1 VAIYRSSFKT
11 TGAGTSARPI
21 GSIYGIASVC
31 GWLLEAHIFN
41 TTAVAAEFTLV
52 RLTSA
57 GTPGTGKT
65 EAKEWPDSV
74 AASLTSFDTHSA
86 DAGIGDE
93 LERVQLPAAAGG
105 GVILTFG
112 DRGIHIPAGTANGI
126 GFVPVGTGQIC
137 VVKFRWAE

>member
-1 VAIYRSSFKT
+1 MAIYRTSFKT

-21 GSIYGIASVC
+21 ASIYGIANVC
-31 GWLLEAHIFN
+31 GWLLEAHILN
-41 TTAVAAEFTLV
+41 TTAVAAEFTLN
-52 RLTSA
+52 RLTAA

-65 EAKEWPDSV
+65 ETKEWPECV
-74 AASLTSFDTHSA
+74 AASLTTFDTHSA
-86 DAGIGDE
+86 DATVSDE
-93 LERVQLPAAAGG
+93 LERVQLPAAVGG

-112 DRGIHIPAGTANGI
+112 DRGIHIPSGTANGI

>member
-105 GVILTFG
+105 GVIHTFG